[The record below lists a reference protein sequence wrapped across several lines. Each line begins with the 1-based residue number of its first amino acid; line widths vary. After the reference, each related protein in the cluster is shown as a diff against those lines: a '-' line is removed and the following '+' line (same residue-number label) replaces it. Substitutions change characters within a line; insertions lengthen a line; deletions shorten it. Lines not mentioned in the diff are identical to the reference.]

1 MNGSAELD
9 DIVIL
14 SLITLLFFS
23 LVLQLL
29 IRKLKVVQIYIFP
42 EEGLAFIGFVP
53 RYMQWNYKFRR
64 KRAELPGSAP

>member
-1 MNGSAELD
+1 MDEWQCIELD

-23 LVLQLL
+23 SVSQLL

-42 EEGLAFIGFVP
+42 KEG
-53 RYMQWNYKFRR
+53 
-64 KRAELPGSAP
+64 